1 MSRIENRLK
10 ELGIVLPPPASPVG
24 DYVPFTR
31 AGNLVVT
38 AQGPLWGKELRYQGR
53 VGDQL
58 NLEQARDA
66 ARLATLN
73 LISQVKVAC
82 EGNLDRM
89 RRCLRLGG
97 LIHATPEF
105 DQHTGVM
112 NAASELIVSI
122 FGERGRH
129 TRWVAGSTNNPF
141 GLAIQI
147 EALFDVE

>member
-1 MSRIENRLK
+1 MSRIDNRLK
-10 ELGIVLPPPASPVG
+10 ELGVVLPPPASPVG
-24 DYVPFTR
+24 YYVPFTR

-38 AQGPLWGKELRYQGR
+38 AQGPLWGTELRYQGR

-58 NLEQARDA
+58 DLEQARDA

-73 LISQVKVAC
+73 LISQLKIAC
-82 EGNLDRM
+82 DGSLDRM

-105 DQHTGVM
+105 DQHTAVM
-112 NAASELIVSI
+112 NAASELMVSI
-122 FGERGRH
+122 FDERGRH
-129 TRWVAGSTNNPF
+129 TRWVAGATNNPF